1 MILVFFL
8 AVAPSFR
15 NIDNAGTVLYNAS
28 TIGIMAV
35 PIALLMI
42 GGEFDLSAGVLV
54 TTSGLAAAQVAWW
67 FNFNVWVG
75 VGLALVVALLVGL
88 ANGVLLTRTRLPSFL
103 TTLAMFFVLQGVNL
117 GVTRWVAGGVTS
129 PTISDMAGFRSA
141 HAVFAPEWTLSAGS
155 HTLHLKVT
163 ILFWILLTAAGAWA
177 LLRTR
182 QGNWVF
188 AVGGEAAA
196 ARASGVPVRRTK
208 VALYLGVGFSAWLAG
223 MHSLFAYSVVQSGD
237 GVGNE
242 FIYIIA
248 AVIGG
253 CLLTGGSGSVVGSRP
268 GRPHLR
274 HDPARHQLRRVEP
287 GLVQGVPRGD
297 AAGFDT
303 GQRVAQ
309 AEGGTA
315 VSGTGGTQGERGPV
329 QPLLRFRQVG
339 KSYGNVDA
347 LRGVDLV
354 ARQGEVTC
362 VLGDNGAGKSTLI
375 KIISG
380 LHRHTAGEM
389 FVDGTVTSFDS
400 PRDAQDAGIA
410 TVYQDLALAPLMS
423 VWRNFFL
430 GHELTRRSVRAA

>member
-1 MILVFFL
+1 MSSASLSALAADDRTRARSLGTRLLVRPEIGSLVATLAILAFFL
-8 AVAPSFR
+8 VVAPSFR

-75 VGLALVVALLVGL
+75 VLLALVLALLVGL
-88 ANGVLLTRTRLPSFL
+88 ANGLLLTRTRLPSFL

-117 GVTRWVAGGVTS
+117 GVTRWVEGGVTS
-129 PTISDMAGFRSA
+129 PTISDMAGFGSA
-141 HAVFAPEWTLSAGS
+141 HAVFAPVWTLTMGA
-155 HTLHLKVT
+155 HVLHLKVT
-163 ILFWILLTAAGAWA
+163 ILFWILLTLAGTWT

-182 QGNWVF
+182 QGNWIF

-208 VALYLGVGFSAWLAG
+208 VALYLGVGFCAWLAG

-253 CLLTGGSGSVVGSRP
+253 CLLTGGSGSIVGAAL
-268 GRPHLR
+268 GALIYGMT
-274 HDPARHQLRRVEP
+274 QLGINYAGWNP
-287 GLVQGVPRGD
+287 DWFKAFLGVM
-297 AAGFDT
+297 
-303 GQRVAQ
+303 
-309 AEGGTA
+309 
-315 VSGTGGTQGERGPV
+315 
-329 QPLLRFRQVG
+329 LLG
-339 KSYGNVDA
+339 
-347 LRGVDLV
+347 
-354 ARQGEVTC
+354 
-362 VLGDNGAGKSTLI
+362 STL
-375 KIISG
+375 
-380 LHRHTAGEM
+380 
-389 FVDGTVTSFDS
+389 VN
-400 PRDAQDAGIA
+400 
-410 TVYQDLALAPLMS
+410 
-423 VWRNFFL
+423 VWLKRKA
-430 GHELTRRSVRAA
+430 EQR